1 MAVTTAARRDLTL
14 TETIRIESDNLVV
27 AVSSLGAEMQSL
39 CHKGGRS
46 FLWSGDPAWWSG
58 RSPILFPIVGKAPDD
73 MVEISGRPFPMKQ
86 HGFARRSTFTLVD
99 KGQGFC
105 RHRLGA
111 SNETKA
117 SYPFEFTLELEHRL
131 DRNRLTVTA
140 TVSNRDP
147 APMPYGVGFHPAFAW
162 PLPGGESRPHRIVL
176 DNGAEPPLFRLSN
189 GLLSPQPYTS
199 PFAEGSLELSPA
211 LFADG
216 AMIFPEGAGTG
227 LTYGIE
233 GGPTLRFAFDNL
245 PNLALWQKPGAPF
258 LCIEPWHGMAAL
270 AGDTAELA
278 ERPFTT
284 LLAGGQ
290 DARYGFSVELP
301 A

>member
-1 MAVTTAARRDLTL
+1 MA
-14 TETIRIESDNLVV
+14 ETVRIESDTLAVE
-27 AVSSLGAEMQSL
+27 VSSLGAEMQSL
-39 CHKGGRS
+39 CHKDGRS
-46 FLWSGDPAWWSG
+46 FLWNGDPAWWSG
-58 RSPILFPIVGKAPDD
+58 RSPILFPIVGKAPGD
-73 MVEISGRPFPMKQ
+73 VLEISGTHYPMKQ
-86 HGFARRSTFTLVD
+86 HGFARRSTFSLVD
-99 KGQGFC
+99 KGHGFC

-111 SNETKA
+111 SDETKA

-140 TVSNRDP
+140 TVANLGP
-147 APMPYGVGFHPAFAW
+147 APMPYGIGFHPAFAW
-162 PLPGGESRPHRIVL
+162 PLPGSEGRPHRIVL
-176 DNGAEPPLFRLSN
+176 DNGAEPPLFRLSD

-199 PFAEGSLELSPA
+199 PFAKGSLELSPA
-211 LFADG
+211 LFAAD

-227 LTYGIE
+227 LTYGVAD
-233 GGPTLRFAFDNL
+233 GPTLRFAFDNL

-270 AGDTAELA
+270 AGNTAELA

-284 LLAGGQ
+284 LLASGL
-290 DARYGFSVELP
+290 DARYGFSVELS